1 MIGPGSREAP
11 EVRAATPADIPRIA
25 AILAANEESIEW
37 PGLPGWPSLEH
48 FLAEHELLVAS
59 LRDQVAGFAGTL
71 QPAGPF
77 GGTFLSDLFVDP
89 VAQGRGVGRA
99 LLEVAFA
106 APGPRA
112 TFASADPRALPLY
125 IRFGLLPRWPNLYLG
140 GRTDALPETPP
151 ELRVELAE
159 DPSQVA
165 ALFRSIRGQDREA
178 DARYWLGLP
187 GGTGVIVR
195 TGSWVAAVGVAR
207 DRRTGPGRWL
217 DRLAIAAGADPLT
230 VIPVVLRAVAP
241 EDFVGA
247 SIQGPNPCVALL
259 LRAGFRILDR
269 DTFCS
274 TEPPLLDPMH
284 DVPDP
289 GHF

>member
-1 MIGPGSREAP
+1 MTAPSARATP
-11 EVRAATPADIPRIA
+11 EVRPATAADLPRIA

-59 LRDQVAGFAGTL
+59 SGVEVAGFAGIVR
-71 QPAGPF
+71 PAGPF
-77 GGTFLSDLFVDP
+77 GPTFLSDLFVDP
-89 VAQGRGVGRA
+89 AAQSRGVGRA

-125 IRFGLLPRWPNLYLG
+125 IRFGMLPRWPNLYLG

-151 ELRVELAE
+151 ELRVELVGDA
-159 DPSQVA
+159 SQIA
-165 ALFRSIRGQDREA
+165 TLFRSIRGQDREA

-217 DRLAIAAGADPLT
+217 DRLAIAGGADPLT
-230 VIPVVLRAVAP
+230 VIPAVLRAVAP
-241 EDFVGA
+241 DELVGA
-247 SIQGPNPCVALL
+247 SLQGPNPCVALL

-274 TEPPLLDPMH
+274 TEPPLLDPMR